1 MKGWPMY
8 QELQQLK
15 EMGLNKSQGQRQLGI
30 DWKAVGRYWE
40 VRPEEFGGI
49 RKDTKR
55 TRKLEKYE
63 EQIVRWLQEHPDMSS
78 AQIQDWLKQ
87 HYLDYQGKERTL
99 RRFIRSLR
107 IQYNIKKPVIQRQ
120 YQAVEELP
128 MGYQAQVDL
137 GFTTL
142 VNTQGQRV
150 KLTGFGLVLSH
161 SRYKYVEWDDKPLTA
176 ARFIQVHY
184 RAFEYIGGVPEE
196 IVYDQDRL
204 LAINENFGDIIYTA
218 EFERFRQQMG
228 FKVYLCRKSDPETKG
243 KIEAVIK
250 YAKGNYARHRI
261 FDNIQAF
268 NQGCIEWLN
277 RTANANIHGT
287 TKRVPAEVLK
297 EEQKHLKP
305 IPTIINQPEEIITR
319 QVRKDNIIWY
329 DSNRYTLP
337 LGTYHPEREVK
348 IKVDQ
353 GTLIVFDLK
362 TDEELARHEISL
374 DKGRLI
380 RNNNHKRDHSARIA
394 ELYQDTLANMGG
406 SEIAAVFLDGIR
418 KEKPRYVR
426 DQYNLIIQTIKNY
439 SLETISQALDYCAE
453 RSIFSAVEFKTALE
467 YFAQQNNSPA
477 ETILDTSAIPL
488 AYRIKTEI
496 RNISE
501 YAAIYGGM
509 SIEQGRRNQGLFKE
523 P

>member
-1 MKGWPMY
+1 VKGWPMY

-15 EMGLNKSQGQRQLGI
+15 EMGLNKSQVQRQLGI
-30 DWKAVGRYWE
+30 DWKTVDRYWE
-40 VRPEEFGGI
+40 VTPDEFAEI
-49 RKDTKR
+49 RKNTKR

-228 FKVYLCRKSDPETKG
+228 FKIYLCRKSDPETKG

-268 NQGCIEWLN
+268 NQGCI
-277 RTANANIHGT
+277 
-287 TKRVPAEVLK
+287 
-297 EEQKHLKP
+297 
-305 IPTIINQPEEIITR
+305 
-319 QVRKDNIIWY
+319 
-329 DSNRYTLP
+329 
-337 LGTYHPEREVK
+337 
-348 IKVDQ
+348 
-353 GTLIVFDLK
+353 
-362 TDEELARHEISL
+362 
-374 DKGRLI
+374 
-380 RNNNHKRDHSARIA
+380 
-394 ELYQDTLANMGG
+394 
-406 SEIAAVFLDGIR
+406 
-418 KEKPRYVR
+418 
-426 DQYNLIIQTIKNY
+426 
-439 SLETISQALDYCAE
+439 
-453 RSIFSAVEFKTALE
+453 
-467 YFAQQNNSPA
+467 
-477 ETILDTSAIPL
+477 
-488 AYRIKTEI
+488 
-496 RNISE
+496 
-501 YAAIYGGM
+501 
-509 SIEQGRRNQGLFKE
+509 
-523 P
+523 

>member
-15 EMGLNKSQGQRQLGI
+15 EMGLNKSQVQRQLGI
-30 DWKAVGRYWE
+30 DWKTVDRYWE
-40 VRPEEFGGI
+40 VTPDEYDEI
-49 RKDTKR
+49 RKNTKR

-107 IQYNIKKPVIQRQ
+107 IQYNIKKPIIQRQ

-128 MGYQAQVDL
+128 MGYQALVDL

-228 FKVYLCRKSDPETKG
+228 FKIYLCRKSDPETKG
-243 KIEAVIK
+243 NIEAVIK

-261 FDNIQAF
+261 FDNIQAI
-268 NQGCIEWLN
+268 NQGCIAWQN
-277 RTANANIHGT
+277 SPATANIHS
-287 TKRVPAEVLK
+287 TKKQVQSEV
-297 EEQKHLKP
+297 
-305 IPTIINQPEEIITR
+305 I
-319 QVRKDNIIWY
+319 
-329 DSNRYTLP
+329 
-337 LGTYHPEREVK
+337 
-348 IKVDQ
+348 
-353 GTLIVFDLK
+353 
-362 TDEELARHEISL
+362 
-374 DKGRLI
+374 
-380 RNNNHKRDHSARIA
+380 
-394 ELYQDTLANMGG
+394 
-406 SEIAAVFLDGIR
+406 
-418 KEKPRYVR
+418 
-426 DQYNLIIQTIKNY
+426 
-439 SLETISQALDYCAE
+439 
-453 RSIFSAVEFKTALE
+453 
-467 YFAQQNNSPA
+467 
-477 ETILDTSAIPL
+477 
-488 AYRIKTEI
+488 
-496 RNISE
+496 
-501 YAAIYGGM
+501 
-509 SIEQGRRNQGLFKE
+509 
-523 P
+523 